1 VKKRSQQARI
11 KAPGLFSRVAS
22 AVCGKTQRLIQPDE
36 ALPLVVATYPRQSRW
51 FANELSDTLN
61 ITFPSLPRRITDGY
75 RDALSRVPS
84 VVVADLRAINPCTCL
99 GHHHPAAIHSRLTR
113 SLEAD
118 TGGNVGEIDL
128 AVESIR
134 KWNPLPLA
142 GLAASCNDD
151 GPEMFESI
159 RFRAALLAVFLH
171 ELEHVAYPE
180 RPEEEIRS
188 RSNGFFVDTVSELLG
203 AEFSLASTSPRPT
216 SAQHG
221 QLAHA

>member
-1 VKKRSQQARI
+1 MKRRSQQARI
-11 KAPGLFSRVAS
+11 KSPGLFSRVAS
-22 AVCGKTQRLIQPDE
+22 SVCGKAQRLIRSDE
-36 ALPLVVATYPRQSRW
+36 ALPLVVATYPRQSKW
-51 FANELSDTLN
+51 FASELSDTLN

-99 GHHHPAAIHSRLTR
+99 GHHHPAAIHSQLTR

-118 TGGNVGEIDL
+118 TGGHVGEIDL

-142 GLAASCNDD
+142 GLAAACSDG
-151 GPEMFESI
+151 GPETFESI

-180 RPEEEIRS
+180 RVEEEIRS
-188 RSNGFFVDTVSELLG
+188 RSNGFFANTVSELLG
-203 AEFSLASTSPRPT
+203 AEFSLTSSALSPT
-216 SAQHG
+216 SAQQG